1 MKNKNWFS
9 LANKLTVLMT
19 LSIAVILVGFCFYIY
34 PSFNN
39 LSQEVS
45 RAQELQQL
53 LQQKQLSGNLGP
65 LAAPFDGTI
74 SMVCIKKVIT
84 AMIAF
89 IILTCLVSYLI
100 AERTMQKV
108 KSLASTLQKI
118 DSNELTNRLDPKEW
132 PSELRDVIEPFNHML
147 QRLET
152 SFVTLSQFSS
162 DIAHELRTPL
172 HNLQSLTEVTLTK
185 DRSIPEYQT
194 RLYEFGEELA
204 KMSRLTESLLFLARI
219 ENNQEVLNVQ
229 WLSLAKLIKKIVEF
243 FSASIAEKNLKVSVD
258 GDALVLLDPLLFE
271 RVITNL
277 LSNAIRYTPNDGK
290 ILIHISIDE
299 DKIVHCMVQDT
310 GPGIP
315 DEHLPHIF
323 QRFYRADYSRSESD
337 GGNGLGLAISQAIV
351 DLHRGRMAVA
361 SELGVGSC
369 FTITFPLT

>member
-39 LSQEVS
+39 LSLEVG

-53 LQQKQLSGNLGP
+53 LQQKHLSDTLGP

-118 DSNELTNRLDPKEW
+118 DSNELTKRLDPREW

-185 DRSIPEYQT
+185 DRSISEYQT

-229 WLSLAKLIKKIVEF
+229 WISLAKLIKKIVEF

-258 GDALVLLDPLLFE
+258 GDALVLLDALLFE

-290 ILIHISIDE
+290 ILFHISIDE

-351 DLHRGRMAVA
+351 DLHGGRMAVA
-361 SELGVGSC
+361 SETGVGSC